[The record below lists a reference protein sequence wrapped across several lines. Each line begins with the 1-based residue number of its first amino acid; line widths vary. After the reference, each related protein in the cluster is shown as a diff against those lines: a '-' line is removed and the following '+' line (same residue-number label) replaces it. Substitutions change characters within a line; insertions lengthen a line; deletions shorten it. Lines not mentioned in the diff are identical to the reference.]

1 MKYCNYKKYIYSIV
15 FGFIVILTIAL
26 SLPVFAQF
34 TPIQNAYL
42 NRNELLINSDAE
54 QGVTTWVN
62 GSGTVSATSLDYF
75 SGSRSFLV
83 TLTAQTMS
91 FCQTQNTSVNQSNAS
106 LNASCKIKTTNAN
119 IQICNKVNGVNQ
131 NCNTVANSGLW
142 EAAKAGANFTAG
154 TSSSGLCIISTGP
167 ITDTVKID
175 DCSLTQEILPSAGTI
190 GNVLTSNG
198 TDWFS
203 SVIPLSINSL
213 NGLTTTQQYF
223 ATSTTG
229 NNFTITSSVDTHT
242 FNLPIASSTKS
253 GKLSNTDWST
263 FNSKEPA
270 ITILPVTKGGTGLAT
285 IPLNN
290 VILGNA
296 TSPVQSVAPS
306 TTGKA
311 LVSNGTTWI
320 SDFYD
325 YGNLT
330 NAPLNVSDFYNDAG
344 YITNLGFV
352 VGPVSSVDS
361 QIALFDGIT
370 GKLLKAATTTGVAHL
385 TSGVLSASNV
395 NLSAEVV
402 GILPIANGG
411 TNSSTALS
419 GSSIMVS
426 NGTSV
431 IQGAAGTTTTVLHGN
446 ASGAPSYSAVSL
458 TADVSGIL
466 PTANGGTNV
475 SAAGTVGNVLTSDG
489 TNWISSPS
497 GGGGGGSV
505 NLFNSTDLT
514 LTGGDQIALSVVT
527 GNVIQKWRI
536 QGNAAPI
543 IMSTT
548 PFLGTVAD
556 GTEIKI
562 IGNDNTNTVEFTN
575 NDIAGGCILNGNA
588 ILQKYYFI
596 TLVYDLALDRYIE
609 KSRNF

>member
-1 MKYCNYKKYIYSIV
+1 MKYCNYKKYIYSIM
-15 FGFIVILTIAL
+15 FGFLVILTIAL
-26 SLPVFAQF
+26 SLPALAQF
-34 TPIQNAYL
+34 SPIQNAYL

-62 GSGTVSATSLDYF
+62 GAGTVTATSLDYF

-91 FCQTQNTSVNQSNAS
+91 FCQTQNTSINQSNAS

-131 NCNTVANSGLW
+131 NCNTVSNTGLW
-142 EAAKAGANFTAG
+142 VSAKAGANFTAG
-154 TSSSGLCIISTGP
+154 TSSSGLCIISSGP

-203 SVIPLSINSL
+203 GVLPLSINSL

-229 NNFTITSSVDTHT
+229 TNFTISSSVDTHT
-242 FNLPIASSTKS
+242 FNLPVASALNT
-253 GKLSNTDWST
+253 GKLSSGDWT
-263 FNSKEPA
+263 IFNSKEPA
-270 ITILPVTKGGTGLAT
+270 ITILPVTKGGTGVNT
-285 IPLNN
+285 IPLNS
-290 VILGNA
+290 VMLGNA
-296 TSPVQSVAPS
+296 VSAIQSVAPS

-311 LVSNGTTWI
+311 LVSNGTTWL

-344 YITNLGFV
+344 YLIA
-352 VGPVSSVDS
+352 PVSLTT
-361 QIALFDGIT
+361 QI
-370 GKLLKAATTTGVAHL
+370 
-385 TSGVLSASNV
+385 SGVL
-395 NLSAEVV
+395 
-402 GILPIANGG
+402 PRANGG
-411 TNSSTALS
+411 TGLS
-419 GSSIMVS
+419 V
-426 NGTSV
+426 
-431 IQGAAGTTTTVLHGN
+431 AGT
-446 ASGAPSYSAVSL
+446 
-458 TADVSGIL
+458 I
-466 PTANGGTNV
+466 
-475 SAAGTVGNVLTSDG
+475 GNVLTSDG

-497 GGGGGGSV
+497 AGGGGV
-505 NLFNSTDLT
+505 NLFNSSDLT
-514 LTGGDQIALSVVT
+514 LTAGDQIALSVVADD
-527 GNVIQKWRI
+527 VIQKWRI

-543 IMSTT
+543 TMSTT
-548 PFLGTVAD
+548 PFLGVVAD
-556 GTEIKI
+556 GTEIKL
-562 IGNDNTNTVEFTN
+562 IGNDNTNTVEITN

>member
-54 QGVTTWVN
+54 QGITTWVN

-106 LNASCKIKTTNAN
+106 LNASCKIKTTNPN

-131 NCNTVANSGLW
+131 NCNTVSNTGLW
-142 EAAKAGANFTAG
+142 VSAKAGANFTAG
-154 TSSSGLCIISTGP
+154 TSSSGLCIISTGA

-203 SVIPLSINSL
+203 SVLPLSINSL
-213 NGLTTTQQYF
+213 NNLTTTQQFF

-229 NNFTITSSVDTHT
+229 TNFTISSSVDTHT
-242 FNLPIASSTKS
+242 FNLPVASASNT

-270 ITILPVTKGGTGLAT
+270 IAILRVTKVGTGLST
-285 IPLNN
+285 IPLNS
-290 VILGNA
+290 VMLGNA
-296 TSPVQSVAPS
+296 VSAIQSVAPS

-344 YITNLGFV
+344 YITNTGFV
-352 VGPVSSVDS
+352 VGPVSSVDA

-370 GKLLKAATTTGVAHL
+370 GKLLKASTTTGVAHL

-395 NLSAEVV
+395 NLSSEVV
-402 GILPIANGG
+402 
-411 TNSSTALS
+411 
-419 GSSIMVS
+419 
-426 NGTSV
+426 
-431 IQGAAGTTTTVLHGN
+431 
-446 ASGAPSYSAVSL
+446 AV
-458 TADVSGIL
+458 L
-466 PTANGGTNV
+466 PTANGGTGLSTV
-475 SAAGTVGNVLTSDG
+475 GTVGNVLTSDG

-497 GGGGGGSV
+497 AGGGGSV
-505 NLFNSTDLT
+505 NLFNSSDLT
-514 LTGGDQIALSVVT
+514 LTGGDQIALSVVS
-527 GNVIQKWRI
+527 GDVIQKWRI
-536 QGNAAPI
+536 QGNAVPI
-543 IMSTT
+543 TMSTT

-556 GTEIKI
+556 GTEIKL

-596 TLVYDLALDRYIE
+596 TLVYDLTLDRYIE

>member
-26 SLPVFAQF
+26 SLPALAQF
-34 TPIQNAYL
+34 SPIQNAYL

-54 QGVTTWVN
+54 QGVTSWTN

-106 LNASCKIKTTNAN
+106 LNASCKIKTTNPN

-131 NCNTVANSGLW
+131 NCNTVASTGFW
-142 EAAKAGANFTAG
+142 ESAKAGANFTAG
-154 TSSSGLCIISTGP
+154 TSTSGLCIISTGA

-175 DCSLTQEILPSAGTI
+175 DCSLTQEILPSAGII

-203 SVIPLSINSL
+203 SVLPLSINSL

-229 NNFTITSSVDTHT
+229 TNFTITSSVDTHT
-242 FNLPIASSTKS
+242 FNLPVASSTKS
-253 GKLSNTDWST
+253 GKLSSGDWT
-263 FNSKEPA
+263 IFNSKEPA
-270 ITILPVTKGGTGLAT
+270 ITILPVTKGGTGVNT

-290 VILGNA
+290 VILGNT
-296 TSPVQSVAPS
+296 TSPIQSVAPS

-352 VGPVSSVDS
+352 VGPASSVDS

-370 GKLLKAATTTGVAHL
+370 GKLLKASTITGVAHV

-395 NLSAEVV
+395 NLASEVV
-402 GILPIANGG
+402 G
-411 TNSSTALS
+411 
-419 GSSIMVS
+419 V
-426 NGTSV
+426 
-431 IQGAAGTTTTVLHGN
+431 
-446 ASGAPSYSAVSL
+446 
-458 TADVSGIL
+458 L
-466 PTANGGTNV
+466 PTANGGTGL
-475 SAAGTVGNVLTSDG
+475 SAAGTLGNVLTSDG

-505 NLFNSTDLT
+505 NLFNSSDLT
-514 LTGGDQIALSVVT
+514 LTASDQISLSVVT

-543 IMSTT
+543 TMSTT
-548 PFLGTVAD
+548 PFIGTVAD
-556 GTEIKI
+556 GTEIKL

-588 ILQKYYFI
+588 ILLKYYFI

>member
-106 LNASCKIKTTNAN
+106 LNASCKIKTTNPN

-131 NCNTVANSGLW
+131 NCNTVSNTGLW
-142 EAAKAGANFTAG
+142 VSAKAGANFTAG
-154 TSSSGLCIISTGP
+154 TSSSGLCIISTGA

-203 SVIPLSINSL
+203 SVLPLSINSL
-213 NGLTTTQQYF
+213 NNLTTTQQFF

-229 NNFTITSSVDTHT
+229 TNFTISSSVDTHT
-242 FNLPIASSTKS
+242 FNLPVASASNT

-270 ITILPVTKGGTGLAT
+270 IAILPVTKGGTGLAT
-285 IPLNN
+285 IPLNS
-290 VILGNA
+290 VMLGNA
-296 TSPVQSVAPS
+296 VSAIQSVAPS

-344 YITNLGFV
+344 YITNTGFV
-352 VGPVSSVDS
+352 VGPVSSVDA

-370 GKLLKAATTTGVAHL
+370 GKLLKASTTTGVAHL

-395 NLSAEVV
+395 NLSSEVV
-402 GILPIANGG
+402 
-411 TNSSTALS
+411 
-419 GSSIMVS
+419 
-426 NGTSV
+426 
-431 IQGAAGTTTTVLHGN
+431 
-446 ASGAPSYSAVSL
+446 AV
-458 TADVSGIL
+458 L
-466 PTANGGTNV
+466 PTANGGTGLSTV
-475 SAAGTVGNVLTSDG
+475 GTVGNVLTSDG

-497 GGGGGGSV
+497 AGGGGSV
-505 NLFNSTDLT
+505 NLFNSSDLT
-514 LTGGDQIALSVVT
+514 LTGGDQIALSVVS
-527 GNVIQKWRI
+527 GDVIQKWRI
-536 QGNAAPI
+536 QGNAVPI
-543 IMSTT
+543 TMSTT

-556 GTEIKI
+556 GTEIKL

-596 TLVYDLALDRYIE
+596 TLVYDLTLDRYIE